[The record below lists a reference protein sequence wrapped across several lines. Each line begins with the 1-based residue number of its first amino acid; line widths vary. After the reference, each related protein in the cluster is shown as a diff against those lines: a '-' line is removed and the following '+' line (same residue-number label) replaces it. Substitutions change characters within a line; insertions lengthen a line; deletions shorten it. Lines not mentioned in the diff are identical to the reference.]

1 MNCTACTAP
10 LDHAAQLCDGC
21 TRGLDVRLAELPGQY
36 LLLADHLRPGAARG
50 DGPVALVREAP
61 LPVRADVLDMRAT
74 GGMVTMLE
82 DWREAM
88 QNARGWGPPART
100 GSIERR
106 VMAAARGL
114 QMNLDFIAESFEG
127 AGDMAR
133 EIRHL
138 SGQTAALL
146 DPAPPTLRV
155 GDCAADLGGGDIC
168 GTPLRVPAG
177 TTTVRCRR
185 CGTVYPPSTWLTLAS
200 DAWATPEGAAA

>member
-10 LDHAAQLCDGC
+10 LDHDAQLCPGC
-21 TRGLDVRLAELPGQY
+21 VRGLDVRLAELPVQY
-36 LLLADHLRPGAARG
+36 LLLSTQLRPGAARG
-50 DGPVALVREAP
+50 DGPVALVRVPP
-61 LPVRADVLDMRAT
+61 LPVREDVLDMRAA

-88 QNARGWGPPART
+88 QNARGWGRPART

-114 QMNLDFIAESFEG
+114 QMNLDWISEFFQG

-155 GDCAADLGGGDIC
+155 GDCAADLGGDIC
-168 GTPLRVPAG
+168 GAPLRVPAG
-177 TTTVRCRR
+177 TTDVRCRR
-185 CGTVYPPSTWLTLAS
+185 CGTEYPPHMWMTLATG
-200 DAWATPEGAAA
+200 AWATPEGAAA